1 MLVIRLKDLVVEAK
15 HGIHQREKDNS
26 QRFIFNVE
34 LTLDNDRAADSDDLA
49 DTPDYSELRQLIIDV
64 AQNNS
69 FNLIERLAGEVANQI
84 LRDKRVSK
92 VIVSVDKPDV
102 YKNGT
107 PGITLEVTSGV
118 TG

>member
-1 MLVIRLKDLVVEAK
+1 MLTIYIKDLVVEAR
-15 HGIHQREKDNS
+15 HGVHPEEKEHP

-34 LTLDNDRAADSDDLA
+34 LTLDSDRAGVSDDLA
-49 DTPDYSELRQLIIDV
+49 DTLDYSELRRKVIDT

-92 VIVSVDKPDV
+92 VVISIDKPDV
-102 YKNGT
+102 YDNGM
-107 PGITLEVTSGV
+107 PAVRLEVTSGV
-118 TG
+118 GG